1 MIICYSYIPWN
12 IPHLTHALY
21 MKLQKDEEIVKVI
34 HHHPFPFILQMFK
47 AVFAS
52 LPFFFLLY
60 LASSAIPNFYLVIVN
75 LVIIFIFTLVII
87 YLALI
92 YWLDKLIIT
101 NKRVVHVDWQL
112 LTLKKEYSGLLHDI
126 QEISSQE
133 HGILSALYLFDF
145 GILKLETA
153 SSKTTITFTETPD
166 PDGVKAFLMEH
177 IRNCRPDTA
186 SCDVDPMAS
195 LASES

>member
-1 MIICYSYIPWN
+1 
-12 IPHLTHALY
+12 

-47 AVFAS
+47 AIGAS
-52 LPFFFLLY
+52 FPFFFLLY
-60 LASSAIPNFYLVIVN
+60 LASSSISSFYLVVAN
-75 LVIIFIFTLVII
+75 LVIIFIFTIVII

-92 YWLDKLIIT
+92 YWMDKLIIT
-101 NKRVVHVDWQL
+101 NQRVVHIDWEL

-133 HGILSALYLFDF
+133 HGILSALYLFDY
-145 GILKLETA
+145 GVLKLETA
-153 SSKTTITFTETPD
+153 SSKTTITFNQTPD

-177 IRNCRPDTA
+177 IRNCRPDMA
-186 SCDVDPMAS
+186 SFEADPLAS

>member
-1 MIICYSYIPWN
+1 
-12 IPHLTHALY
+12 

-34 HHHPFPFILQMFK
+34 HHHPFPFIVQMFQ
-47 AVFAS
+47 ALGAS
-52 LPFFFLLY
+52 LPFFFLLF
-60 LASSAIPNFYLVIVN
+60 LTSPAIPNFYLVVIN
-75 LVIIFIFTLVII
+75 LGIIFIFSLVIM

-92 YWLDKLIIT
+92 YWMDKLIIT
-101 NKRVVHVDWQL
+101 NQRVIHVDWEL

-133 HGILSALYLFDF
+133 HGILSALYLFDY
-145 GILKLETA
+145 GVLKLETA
-153 SSKTTITFTETPD
+153 SSKTTITFYQTPD

-177 IRNCRPDTA
+177 IRNCRPDTN
-186 SCDVDPMAS
+186 SIEIDPLAS